1 MPSYGAAAPQPYGAA
16 PQQPYGA
23 VPPTPPVPPAPVYG
37 YEPPASGGQKRRWPW
52 FLLGLATGLVIGLG
66 GCVSCVGLTVAGY
79 EGVNDYVYDD
89 YSYDYDDPYHSWPP
103 EGDYYTPE
111 DSKPDGAT
119 TMALS
124 YEEVTSLLE
133 TEGFEAGAP
142 AADGTCP
149 KGYYTV
155 GPEGAIPAG
164 LYALEGGDLLSHYYV
179 FDGDSATGKGS
190 AYDLDDSVQY
200 LGNYFVELD
209 EGDLIAFEPGV
220 EGAVMKPAPSTSV
233 NPTAPYGNGCYRV
246 GVDIP
251 AGTYT
256 ITAAPVDDP
265 EVTDE
270 CAAYVMDDLDFDDD
284 SIVDTQYV
292 IPGGKQTVTVV
303 DGQYLELF
311 AATATPALEN

>member
-1 MPSYGAAAPQPYGAA
+1 M
-16 PQQPYGA
+16 
-23 VPPTPPVPPAPVYG
+23 
-37 YEPPASGGQKRRWPW
+37 
-52 FLLGLATGLVIGLG
+52 
-66 GCVSCVGLTVAGY
+66 
-79 EGVNDYVYDD
+79 NDYVYDD

-209 EGDLIAFEPGV
+209 EGDLIAFTGPPLTRRRPM
-220 EGAVMKPAPSTSV
+220 ATAATAWASIFPQAPTPSRRPLWTTPKSPTSAPPTSWTTSTSTTTPSWIPSTSF
-233 NPTAPYGNGCYRV
+233 PAASRPSPWSTAS
-246 GVDIP
+246 
-251 AGTYT
+251 T
-256 ITAAPVDDP
+256 
-265 EVTDE
+265 
-270 CAAYVMDDLDFDDD
+270 
-284 SIVDTQYV
+284 
-292 IPGGKQTVTVV
+292 
-303 DGQYLELF
+303 
-311 AATATPALEN
+311 